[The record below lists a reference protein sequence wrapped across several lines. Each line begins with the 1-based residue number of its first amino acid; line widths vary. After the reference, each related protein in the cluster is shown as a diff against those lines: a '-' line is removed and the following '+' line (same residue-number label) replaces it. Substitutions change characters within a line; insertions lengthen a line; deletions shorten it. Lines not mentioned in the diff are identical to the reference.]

1 MAKKKDIKKD
11 KKSKPSANSIKKAE
25 KPAATAAKKAVSSK
39 KTIKAAPK
47 PANKAGKKSVKPAT
61 KASSSSAT
69 KKPTKK
75 VIKQKSVPKNKVVTK
90 SISKKTLKPTIP
102 AKSVKPEKVTKSQKP
117 VQTIKTA
124 AKEILKSKKP
134 TGKPIDAVLKK
145 DKNKK
150 PLKSSS
156 KNKSK
161 KEDDEEDDD
170 LPPEKEDDEDVEVKD
185 DYEKTEEDDTA
196 IVEAG
201 LDEAGLIDLE
211 SGPPEIDEDEDEIP
225 EKRGRGRRKKNEGKS
240 SGGSME
246 AYIRNRPL
254 QIDINKP
261 LIKKG
266 NVPAPKPF
274 LNTADNRTR
283 YSDKEL
289 AEFKE
294 LILEKLK
301 EAQTDYDL
309 LKQTLSNEDNHGTDD
324 TSPSFKLLEDGSDVM
339 SKEETAQL
347 ASRQEK
353 YIVNLKNALVRIENK
368 AYGICRVTGKLIPK
382 ERLRSVPHA
391 TLGIDAKL
399 GQSK

>member
-1 MAKKKDIKKD
+1 MAKKKDTKKAD
-11 KKSKPSANSIKKAE
+11 KKA
-25 KPAATAAKKAVSSK
+25 KPAANKSVKKVSAGKGKPAAK
-39 KTIKAAPK
+39 KAAPK
-47 PANKAGKKSVKPAT
+47 PAKVNKPASKPAPSKAVKAAKPAKPTKPVAKKEEKKMTKPVAKTNAKKTEEPKKGAKTTAAATSGAAKKPAAKPIEAIAKKGKDKKAGKEL
-61 KASSSSAT
+61 
-69 KKPTKK
+69 
-75 VIKQKSVPKNKVVTK
+75 
-90 SISKKTLKPTIP
+90 SKKKG
-102 AKSVKPEKVTKSQKP
+102 
-117 VQTIKTA
+117 
-124 AKEILKSKKP
+124 KK
-134 TGKPIDAVLKK
+134 G
-145 DKNKK
+145 
-150 PLKSSS
+150 
-156 KNKSK
+156 
-161 KEDDEEDDD
+161 EDDEEDED
-170 LPPEKEDDEDVEVKD
+170 LPEEEEEDDADVDVKD
-185 DYEKTEEDDTA
+185 DYEKNDDDDAA
-196 IVEAG
+196 IVEGG
-201 LDEAGLIDLE
+201 LDEAGMIDLE
-211 SGPPEIDEDEDEIP
+211 GVSAPDDDDDDEIP

-266 NVPAPKPF
+266 NTPAPKPF
-274 LNTADNRTR
+274 VNTEDKRTR

-399 GQSK
+399 GQS

>member
-1 MAKKKDIKKD
+1 MAKKKDIKKAD
-11 KKSKPSANSIKKAE
+11 KKAKPVAKPVKKAS
-25 KPAATAAKKAVSSK
+25 KPAAKKTVAKPAKKINK
-39 KTIKAAPK
+39 PAPK
-47 PANKAGKKSVKPAT
+47 PVVKAKAGKETKTAPKKEVKKITKPVAKPTAKKKEEPKKAAAPVKKETPKAAAKPA
-61 KASSSSAT
+61 
-69 KKPTKK
+69 
-75 VIKQKSVPKNKVVTK
+75 
-90 SISKKTLKPTIP
+90 
-102 AKSVKPEKVTKSQKP
+102 
-117 VQTIKTA
+117 
-124 AKEILKSKKP
+124 
-134 TGKPIDAVLKK
+134 GKPIDAIAKK
-145 DKNKK
+145 GKPKK
-150 PLKSSS
+150 AVKG
-156 KNKSK
+156 KAGK
-161 KEDDEEDDD
+161 KGKGGDDEDEEDV
-170 LPPEKEDDEDVEVKD
+170 PEEEEEDDSDVDVKD
-185 DYEKTEEDDTA
+185 DYEKPEEEDATL
-196 IVEAG
+196 EGG
-201 LDEAGLIDLE
+201 LDEAGMIDLE
-211 SGPPEIDEDEDEIP
+211 GAVGPDLDDDDDEIP

-240 SGGSME
+240 SGSSME

-266 NVPAPKPF
+266 NQPAPKPF
-274 LNTADNRTR
+274 VNTDDKRTR

-301 EAQTDYDL
+301 EAQMDYDL

-399 GQSK
+399 GQSN